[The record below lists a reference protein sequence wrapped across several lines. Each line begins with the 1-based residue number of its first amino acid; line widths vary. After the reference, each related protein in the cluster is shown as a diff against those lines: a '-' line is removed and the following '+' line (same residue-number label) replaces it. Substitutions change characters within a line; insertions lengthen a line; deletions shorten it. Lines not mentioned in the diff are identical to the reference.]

1 LIRPNGA
8 MTALITPFKSGKVDE
23 VKYTELINRQIRL
36 GIDWI
41 VPMGTTG
48 ESATLSHEEHQK
60 CIEIAIDTVKGTNT
74 KVLAGAGSNSTKEA
88 IDLAKFAEKVGADA
102 LLTVSP
108 YYNKPS
114 QDGLYLHYK
123 AIANSVNIPVML
135 YNVPSRT
142 GSDILPETVKRLYEK
157 TENIFAIKEASGSV
171 ERVSKLLNLVPELDV
186 ISGDDGINGAIILAG
201 GKGVISVTSNL
212 LPNKVVDL
220 TKNALNN
227 NVKQVQNL
235 TNELFEINKMLFIES
250 NPIPIKAIMYLA
262 GLLDSLEYRL
272 PLTPPSKENM
282 KKLEK
287 ILEKYEVLK

>member
-1 LIRPNGA
+1 
-8 MTALITPFKSGKVDE
+8 
-23 VKYTELINRQIRL
+23 
-36 GIDWI
+36 
-41 VPMGTTG
+41 
-48 ESATLSHEEHQK
+48 
-60 CIEIAIDTVKGTNT
+60 
-74 KVLAGAGSNSTKEA
+74 
-88 IDLAKFAEKVGADA
+88 
-102 LLTVSP
+102 
-108 YYNKPS
+108 
-114 QDGLYLHYK
+114 LHYK